1 MLEANLLHIGYKK
14 SLLTKPVNGS
24 WKKGDVVVILGDNGV
39 GKSTFLKTLANLQ
52 KPISGTVKLTT
63 NRIGWVDSSILK
75 GVYFNL
81 KKIDL
86 ILKSSLKD
94 KSKVQS
100 FDKLLLSIFR
110 CAIYEIEVKKEISKK
125 IVISEY
131 LLISNHFFG
140 NKEATLL
147 NGVLD
152 NLR

>member
-1 MLEANLLHIGYKK
+1 MSDIKSYQRLLAVQALYESTINKKGVNDSFDELILHIVENSDFKNK
-14 SLLTKPVNGS
+14 INSSKLLLTKE
-24 WKKGDVVVILGDNGV
+24 I
-39 GKSTFLKTLANLQ
+39 F
-52 KPISGTVKLTT
+52 
-63 NRIGWVDSSILK
+63 K
-75 GVYFNL
+75 GVFSNL
-81 KKIDL
+81 KEIDL
-86 ILKSSLKD
+86 ILKSSLNN

-110 CAIYEIEVKKEISKK
+110 CAIYEIEVKKQISKK

>member
-1 MLEANLLHIGYKK
+1 MSDVKSYQRLLAVQALYEFTINKKGIDDSFDELLLHIIENSDFKNKINGSKL
-14 SLLTKPVNGS
+14 SLTKE
-24 WKKGDVVVILGDNGV
+24 I
-39 GKSTFLKTLANLQ
+39 F
-52 KPISGTVKLTT
+52 
-63 NRIGWVDSSILK
+63 K
-75 GVYFNL
+75 GVFFNL
-81 KKIDL
+81 EKIDL
-86 ILKSSLKD
+86 ILESSLKN

>member
-1 MLEANLLHIGYKK
+1 MSDIKSYQRLLAVQALYEFTINKRGMDDSFDELLLHIVENSNFKNK
-14 SLLTKPVNGS
+14 INNSKLLLTKE
-24 WKKGDVVVILGDNGV
+24 
-39 GKSTFLKTLANLQ
+39 
-52 KPISGTVKLTT
+52 
-63 NRIGWVDSSILK
+63 ILK
-75 GVYFNL
+75 GVHFNL

-140 NKEATLL
+140 KKETTLL

>member
-1 MLEANLLHIGYKK
+1 MSDIKSYQRLLAVQALYESTINKKSVNESIDELILHIVENSDFKNK
-14 SLLTKPVNGS
+14 INSSKLLLTKE
-24 WKKGDVVVILGDNGV
+24 I
-39 GKSTFLKTLANLQ
+39 F
-52 KPISGTVKLTT
+52 
-63 NRIGWVDSSILK
+63 K
-75 GVYFNL
+75 GVFSNL
-81 KKIDL
+81 KEIDL
-86 ILKSSLKD
+86 ILRSSLNN

-110 CAIYEIEVKKEISKK
+110 CAIYEIEVKKQISKK

>member
-1 MLEANLLHIGYKK
+1 MSDIKSYQRLLAVQALYEFTLNKQAIDDSFDELLLHIVENSDFKNK
-14 SLLTKPVNGS
+14 MNNSKLLLTKE
-24 WKKGDVVVILGDNGV
+24 IFRGV
-39 GKSTFLKTLANLQ
+39 FL
-52 KPISGTVKLTT
+52 
-63 NRIGWVDSSILK
+63 
-75 GVYFNL
+75 NL

-140 NKEATLL
+140 NKEAALL

>member
-1 MLEANLLHIGYKK
+1 MSDVKSYQRLLAVQALYEFTINKKDKDDSFDELLLHIVKNSDFK
-14 SLLTKPVNGS
+14 NKINSSKLLLTKE
-24 WKKGDVVVILGDNGV
+24 I
-39 GKSTFLKTLANLQ
+39 F
-52 KPISGTVKLTT
+52 
-63 NRIGWVDSSILK
+63 K
-75 GVYFNL
+75 GVFFNL

-86 ILKSSLKD
+86 ILESSLKN
-94 KSKVQS
+94 KSKAQS

>member
-1 MLEANLLHIGYKK
+1 MSDIKSYQRLLAVQALYEFTINNQSIDDSFDELLLHIVENSDFRNKLNDSK
-14 SLLTKPVNGS
+14 LLLTKE
-24 WKKGDVVVILGDNGV
+24 IFRGV
-39 GKSTFLKTLANLQ
+39 FL
-52 KPISGTVKLTT
+52 
-63 NRIGWVDSSILK
+63 
-75 GVYFNL
+75 NL

>member
-1 MLEANLLHIGYKK
+1 MSDIKSYQRLLAVQALYEFTINKQGIDDSFDELLLHIVENSDFKNK
-14 SLLTKPVNGS
+14 INNSKLLLTKE
-24 WKKGDVVVILGDNGV
+24 
-39 GKSTFLKTLANLQ
+39 
-52 KPISGTVKLTT
+52 
-63 NRIGWVDSSILK
+63 ILK

-140 NKEATLL
+140 NKEAALL

>member
-1 MLEANLLHIGYKK
+1 MSDIKSYQRLLAVQALYEFTINKRGMDDSFDELLLHIVENSNFKNK
-14 SLLTKPVNGS
+14 INNSKLILTKE
-24 WKKGDVVVILGDNGV
+24 
-39 GKSTFLKTLANLQ
+39 
-52 KPISGTVKLTT
+52 
-63 NRIGWVDSSILK
+63 ILK

-81 KKIDL
+81 KTIDL
-86 ILKSSLKD
+86 ILKSSRKA
-94 KSKVQS
+94 KSKVES

-140 NKEATLL
+140 NKEAKLL
-147 NGVLD
+147 NGILD

>member
-1 MLEANLLHIGYKK
+1 MSDIKSYQRLLAVQALYEFTINNQSIDDSFDELLLHIVENSDFKNK
-14 SLLTKPVNGS
+14 MDNSKLLLTKE
-24 WKKGDVVVILGDNGV
+24 IFRGV
-39 GKSTFLKTLANLQ
+39 FL
-52 KPISGTVKLTT
+52 
-63 NRIGWVDSSILK
+63 
-75 GVYFNL
+75 NL

-110 CAIYEIEVKKEISKK
+110 CAIYEIEVKKDISKK

>member
-1 MLEANLLHIGYKK
+1 MSDIKSYQRLLAVQALYESTINKKRVNDSFDELILHIVENSDFKNK
-14 SLLTKPVNGS
+14 INSSKLLLTKE
-24 WKKGDVVVILGDNGV
+24 I
-39 GKSTFLKTLANLQ
+39 F
-52 KPISGTVKLTT
+52 
-63 NRIGWVDSSILK
+63 K
-75 GVYFNL
+75 GVFSNL

-86 ILKSSLKD
+86 ILRSSLNN

-110 CAIYEIEVKKEISKK
+110 CAIYEIEVKKQISKK

>member
-1 MLEANLLHIGYKK
+1 MSDIKSYQRLLAVQALYEFTINKRGMDDSFDELLLHIVENSDFKNK
-14 SLLTKPVNGS
+14 INNSKLLLTKE
-24 WKKGDVVVILGDNGV
+24 
-39 GKSTFLKTLANLQ
+39 
-52 KPISGTVKLTT
+52 
-63 NRIGWVDSSILK
+63 ILK
-75 GVYFNL
+75 GVYSNL

-140 NKEATLL
+140 NKEAALL

>member
-1 MLEANLLHIGYKK
+1 MSDVKSYQRLLAVQALYEFTINKQGIDNSFDELLLHIVENSDFKNK
-14 SLLTKPVNGS
+14 MNNSKLLLTKE
-24 WKKGDVVVILGDNGV
+24 IFRGV
-39 GKSTFLKTLANLQ
+39 FL
-52 KPISGTVKLTT
+52 
-63 NRIGWVDSSILK
+63 
-75 GVYFNL
+75 NL

-125 IVISEY
+125 IVISDY

-140 NKEATLL
+140 NKEGTLL

-152 NLR
+152 NLRKN

>member
-1 MLEANLLHIGYKK
+1 MSDIKSYQRLLAVQALYESTINKKGVNDSFDELILHIVENSDFKNK
-14 SLLTKPVNGS
+14 INSSKLLLTKE
-24 WKKGDVVVILGDNGV
+24 I
-39 GKSTFLKTLANLQ
+39 F
-52 KPISGTVKLTT
+52 
-63 NRIGWVDSSILK
+63 K
-75 GVYFNL
+75 GVFSNL
-81 KKIDL
+81 KEIDL
-86 ILKSSLKD
+86 ILRSSLNN

-110 CAIYEIEVKKEISKK
+110 CAIYEIEVKKQISKK

-140 NKEATLL
+140 SKEATLL

>member
-1 MLEANLLHIGYKK
+1 MSDVKSYQRLLAVQALYEFTINKKGLDDSFDELLLHIVENSNFKNK
-14 SLLTKPVNGS
+14 INSSKLLLTKE
-24 WKKGDVVVILGDNGV
+24 I
-39 GKSTFLKTLANLQ
+39 F
-52 KPISGTVKLTT
+52 
-63 NRIGWVDSSILK
+63 K
-75 GVYFNL
+75 GVFFNL

-86 ILKSSLKD
+86 ILESSLKN

-140 NKEATLL
+140 NKEAALL

>member
-1 MLEANLLHIGYKK
+1 MSDIKSYQRLLAVQALYEFTINKRGMDDSFDELLLHIVENSDFKNK
-14 SLLTKPVNGS
+14 INNSKLLLTKE
-24 WKKGDVVVILGDNGV
+24 
-39 GKSTFLKTLANLQ
+39 
-52 KPISGTVKLTT
+52 
-63 NRIGWVDSSILK
+63 ILK

-81 KKIDL
+81 NKIDS
-86 ILKSSLKD
+86 ILKASLTD

-140 NKEATLL
+140 NKETTLL

>member
-1 MLEANLLHIGYKK
+1 MSDIKSYQRLLAVQALYEFTINKKDIDDSFDELLLHIVENSDFKNK
-14 SLLTKPVNGS
+14 INSSKLLLTKE
-24 WKKGDVVVILGDNGV
+24 I
-39 GKSTFLKTLANLQ
+39 F
-52 KPISGTVKLTT
+52 
-63 NRIGWVDSSILK
+63 K
-75 GVYFNL
+75 GVFFNL
-81 KKIDL
+81 EKIDL
-86 ILKSSLKD
+86 ILESSLKN

-140 NKEATLL
+140 NKEAALL

>member
-1 MLEANLLHIGYKK
+1 MSDIKSYQRLLAVQALYESTINKKGVNDPLDELILHIVENSDFKNK
-14 SLLTKPVNGS
+14 INSSKLLLTKE
-24 WKKGDVVVILGDNGV
+24 I
-39 GKSTFLKTLANLQ
+39 F
-52 KPISGTVKLTT
+52 
-63 NRIGWVDSSILK
+63 K
-75 GVYFNL
+75 GVFSNL
-81 KKIDL
+81 KEIDL
-86 ILKSSLKD
+86 ILRSSLNN

-110 CAIYEIEVKKEISKK
+110 CAIYEIEVKKQISKK

>member
-1 MLEANLLHIGYKK
+1 MSDIKSYQRLLAVQALYEFTINKRGMGESFDESLLHIVENSDFKNK
-14 SLLTKPVNGS
+14 INNSKLLLTKE
-24 WKKGDVVVILGDNGV
+24 
-39 GKSTFLKTLANLQ
+39 
-52 KPISGTVKLTT
+52 
-63 NRIGWVDSSILK
+63 ILK

-81 KKIDL
+81 NKIDS
-86 ILKSSLKD
+86 ILKASLTD

-152 NLR
+152 ILI

>member
-1 MLEANLLHIGYKK
+1 MSDVKSYQRLLAVQALYEFTINKKDKDDSFDELLLHIVKNSDFK
-14 SLLTKPVNGS
+14 NKINSSKLLLTKE
-24 WKKGDVVVILGDNGV
+24 I
-39 GKSTFLKTLANLQ
+39 F
-52 KPISGTVKLTT
+52 
-63 NRIGWVDSSILK
+63 K
-75 GVYFNL
+75 GVFFNL
-81 KKIDL
+81 KKIDS
-86 ILKSSLKD
+86 ILENSLKN

-110 CAIYEIEVKKEISKK
+110 CAIYEIEVKKEVSKK

-140 NKEATLL
+140 NKEAALL

>member
-1 MLEANLLHIGYKK
+1 MSDIKSYQRLLAVQALYEFTINRKGIDDSIDELLLHIVKNSDFKK
-14 SLLTKPVNGS
+14 
-24 WKKGDVVVILGDNGV
+24 
-39 GKSTFLKTLANLQ
+39 
-52 KPISGTVKLTT
+52 
-63 NRIGWVDSSILK
+63 RIDSSKLMLTREIFK
-75 GVYFNL
+75 GVFSNL
-81 KKIDL
+81 KEIDL
-86 ILKSSLKD
+86 KLKSSLKN

-110 CAIYEIEVKKEISKK
+110 CAIYEIEVKKELSKK

-140 NKEATLL
+140 SKEAALL

>member
-1 MLEANLLHIGYKK
+1 MNDCATYLFPSFFFPLIAKKISFLVTSLELILAVFKD
-14 SLLTKPVNGS
+14 V
-24 WKKGDVVVILGDNGV
+24 KGDNFLILIA
-39 GKSTFLKTLANLQ
+39 S
-52 KPISGTVKLTT
+52 LTT
-63 NRIGWVDSSILK
+63 
-75 GVYFNL
+75 FNFKL
-81 KKIDL
+81 
-86 ILKSSLKD
+86 
-94 KSKVQS
+94 

-131 LLISNHFFG
+131 LLISNQFFG

>member
-1 MLEANLLHIGYKK
+1 MSDIKSYQRLLAVQALYESTINKKRVNDSFDELILHIVENSDFKNK
-14 SLLTKPVNGS
+14 INSSKLLLTKE
-24 WKKGDVVVILGDNGV
+24 I
-39 GKSTFLKTLANLQ
+39 F
-52 KPISGTVKLTT
+52 
-63 NRIGWVDSSILK
+63 K
-75 GVYFNL
+75 GVFSNL
-81 KKIDL
+81 KEIDL
-86 ILKSSLKD
+86 ILKSSLNN

-110 CAIYEIEVKKEISKK
+110 CAIYEIEVKKQISKK

>member
-1 MLEANLLHIGYKK
+1 MSDIKSYQRLLAVQALYEFTINKRGEDDTFDELLLHIVENSDFKNK
-14 SLLTKPVNGS
+14 MNNSKLLLTKE
-24 WKKGDVVVILGDNGV
+24 IFRGV
-39 GKSTFLKTLANLQ
+39 FL
-52 KPISGTVKLTT
+52 
-63 NRIGWVDSSILK
+63 
-75 GVYFNL
+75 NL

-86 ILKSSLKD
+86 ILKSSLKG